1 MLPDSVLVSI
11 INLLSL
17 QDILNLSTTNRSLF
31 LVCSSDAVWRHQHQT
46 YRWVCA
52 HHIQYLSHLSSH
64 SISLSFSLSLSFSA
78 VCTLIFSR
86 TASRQY
92 LVSLQVCVGPL
103 GAFMAAAAVA
113 RPRALLPVPVV
124 SRVSAVARHSRP
136 DRRHVAHAVHEP
148 QGLSRH
154 ARGRRT
160 VAVHARVLAV
170 ADAARRLARATAHHA
185 IAQPCDLARRS
196 RVLAQASP
204 TSMSCT
210 PNRELSPVN
219 QSITHLMMMMTP
231 GVDHRHRSG
240 RALEDLSRAIVRQL
254 RVLQAS

>member
-1 MLPDSVLVSI
+1 
-11 INLLSL
+11 
-17 QDILNLSTTNRSLF
+17 
-31 LVCSSDAVWRHQHQT
+31 
-46 YRWVCA
+46 
-52 HHIQYLSHLSSH
+52 
-64 SISLSFSLSLSFSA
+64 
-78 VCTLIFSR
+78 
-86 TASRQY
+86 
-92 LVSLQVCVGPL
+92 
-103 GAFMAAAAVA
+103 MAAAAIA